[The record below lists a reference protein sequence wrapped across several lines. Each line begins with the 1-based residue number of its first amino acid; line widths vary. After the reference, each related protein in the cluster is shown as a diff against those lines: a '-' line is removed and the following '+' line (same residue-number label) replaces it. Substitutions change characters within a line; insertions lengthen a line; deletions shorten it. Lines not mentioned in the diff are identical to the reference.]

1 MFHISTTDPHVYLKT
16 WPIRPPSIPTASMY
30 KNIPHY
36 PPQNIG
42 TNIKVDREYFI
53 FQALITLRTS
63 AVDTTLQKPP

>member
-1 MFHISTTDPHVYLKT
+1 MFHISTTDRHIYLIT
-16 WPIRPPSIPTASMY
+16 WPIWPPSIPTASMY

-42 TNIKVDREYFI
+42 TNIKGDGEYFI
-53 FQALITLRTS
+53 FQVSITLRTS